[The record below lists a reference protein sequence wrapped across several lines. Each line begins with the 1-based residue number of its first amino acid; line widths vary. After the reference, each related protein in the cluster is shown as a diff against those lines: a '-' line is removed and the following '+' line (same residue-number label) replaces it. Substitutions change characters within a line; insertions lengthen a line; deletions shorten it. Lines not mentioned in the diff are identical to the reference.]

1 MNSDLGNKKLVP
13 NRDSSVFIINLEQII
28 VHITVKASLV
38 DNVVNNRL
46 NIQKQV
52 FDKNFN
58 DFPLISST
66 SCTIAVFDYA
76 MDI

>member
-13 NRDSSVFIINLEQII
+13 NRYCEGIAAFWALF
-28 VHITVKASLV
+28 KLV
-38 DNVVNNRL
+38 DNIVNNNL

-66 SCTIAVFDYA
+66 SCTITVFDYA